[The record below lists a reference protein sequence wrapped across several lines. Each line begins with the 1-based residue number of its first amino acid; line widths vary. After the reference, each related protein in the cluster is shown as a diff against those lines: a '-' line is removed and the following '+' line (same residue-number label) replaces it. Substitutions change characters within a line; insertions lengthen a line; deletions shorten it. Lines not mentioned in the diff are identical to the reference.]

1 MPQTSA
7 QTFAGTFAETI
18 AHHQTPNQTPNQ
30 TPSLTPTAIDIF
42 QINLGKLC
50 NMSCD
55 HCHVDAGPTRTV
67 ENMNLNTVNACLD
80 ALDQTQAHTVDI
92 TGGAPEMNPHFE
104 YLVDQCIQ
112 RGKHVI
118 DRCNLTVLLL
128 PNKTHLPKWLADR
141 GVEII
146 CSLPHYQKTNT
157 DLQRGD
163 GTFDKS
169 IQVLKQLNALGYGTT
184 CKLTLMSN
192 PVGASLAASQS
203 KLECEWKAALR
214 ENHGI
219 VFDRLITLNNMPI
232 ARYRDWLEQSGNL
245 ESYQQALV
253 NAFNP
258 ATVSGLMCRNTLS
271 VGWDGQLYDCDFN
284 QMLNLPLTQTI
295 HTFDPFVLNDRKIQ
309 TDRHCFGCTAGKGSG
324 CGGAIAA

>member
-1 MPQTSA
+1 MSQTSA
-7 QTFAGTFAETI
+7 GTVAGTFAETI
-18 AHHQTPNQTPNQ
+18 AHHQTPR
-30 TPSLTPTAIDIF
+30 LTPTAIEIF
-42 QINLGKLC
+42 QMNLGKLC

-55 HCHVDAGPTRTV
+55 HCHVDAGPTRTA
-67 ENMNLNTVNACLD
+67 ENMSLNTVNACLK

-92 TGGAPEMNPHFE
+92 TGGAPELNPHFE
-104 YLVDQCIQ
+104 YLVDECIK

-146 CSLPHYQKTNT
+146 CSLPHYQKNNT

-163 GTFDKS
+163 GTFDQS
-169 IQVLKQLNALGYGTT
+169 IRVLKQLNALGYGTHPT
-184 CKLTLMSN
+184 RKLTLMSN
-192 PVGASLAASQS
+192 PVGANLASSQP
-203 KLECEWKAALR
+203 KLECEWKNALR
-214 ENHGI
+214 QNHGI

-232 ARYRDWLEQSGNL
+232 SRYLDWLKQSGHL
-245 ESYQQALV
+245 ETYLQTLI

-271 VGWDGQLYDCDFN
+271 IGWDGQLYDCDFN
-284 QMLNLPLTQTI
+284 QMLNLPIPQTV
-295 HTFDPFVLNDRKIQ
+295 HTFDPAALSDRTIQ
-309 TDRHCFGCTAGKGSG
+309 TDRHCFGCTAGKGSS
-324 CGGAIAA
+324 CGGAIAV

>member
-1 MPQTSA
+1 MPQT
-7 QTFAGTFAETI
+7 QTQTFAETI
-18 AHHQTPNQTPNQ
+18 VHHQT
-30 TPSLTPTAIDIF
+30 SRLTPTAIDIV

-67 ENMNLNTVNACLD
+67 ENMTLDTVNACL
-80 ALDQTQAHTVDI
+80 AAIDQTQAHTVDI
-92 TGGAPEMNPHFE
+92 TGGAPELNPHFE
-104 YLVDQCIQ
+104 YLVDECIQ

-163 GTFDKS
+163 GTFEKS
-169 IQVLKQLNALGYGTT
+169 IQVLKQLNALGYGTNPA

-192 PVGASLAASQS
+192 PVGPVLAPSQP

-214 ENHGI
+214 QNHGI

-232 ARYRDWLEQSGNL
+232 ARYLHWLEQSGNL
-245 ESYQQALV
+245 DSYLETLV

-258 ATVSGLMCRNTLS
+258 ATVSGLMCRSTLS
-271 VGWDGQLYDCDFN
+271 IGWDGQLYDCDFN

-295 HTFDPFVLNDRKIQ
+295 YTFNPAALSDRTIQ
-309 TDRHCFGCTAGKGSG
+309 TDRHCFGCTAGKGSS